1 MQILQES
8 SDWLADGTFKTVPAL
23 FAQLYTIH
31 STKFNGAIPLV
42 FALLPNKNPNVYKKF
57 LTALKTLKDGLN
69 PRSIITD
76 YEMAAI
82 NSFKNCFPNAE
93 QKGCFFH
100 FAQSL
105 YRKIQAE
112 GLQQHYSNDPGFS
125 LQLRMLAA
133 IAMVPQDEA
142 SI

>member
-31 STKFNGAIPLV
+31 STKFNVTIPLV
-42 FALLPNKNPNVYKKF
+42 FALLPNKNQNVYEKF

-76 YEMAAI
+76 YE
-82 NSFKNCFPNAE
+82 N
-93 QKGCFFH
+93 GG
-100 FAQSL
+100 
-105 YRKIQAE
+105 Y
-112 GLQQHYSNDPGFS
+112 
-125 LQLRMLAA
+125 
-133 IAMVPQDEA
+133 
-142 SI
+142 